1 MGDAIVAV
9 SADGIAVIDDQETI
23 RFANEAAREMLG
35 RGAGELAGTRL
46 GFAVTPGAAS
56 DVVITAP
63 DGTERVLDVRAA
75 ALPFGGEQLLV
86 VALRDVTQ
94 RAQAERELS
103 ATLERQNFALAVAA
117 HELHSPLA
125 AISVLTNVLAD
136 PQAAASPAERAD
148 IADRVVRLTGRLQL
162 LVDRLL
168 MSARID
174 ADDVRLDPEPV
185 LITDVIAE
193 QLTALAHHP
202 VEIEVVSGP
211 PVAAA
216 VDRAALSM
224 MLANYLDNALT
235 HASPPIAVD
244 VAEREGWAEIR
255 VTDHGPGVPEPFVPD
270 LFERFTRA
278 PATEHTAEGTGLG
291 LWIVRSFAQANGGD
305 AWYEA
310 ADEGGST
317 FFLRLPLAR

>member
-1 MGDAIVAV
+1 MGDAIVAA

-23 RFANEAAREMLG
+23 RFANQAAREMLG
-35 RGAGELAGTRL
+35 RGAGELAGTPL
-46 GFAVTPGAAS
+46 GFAVTPGAVS

-63 DGTERVLDVRAA
+63 DGTERVLDVRTA
-75 ALPFGGEQLLV
+75 ALPGSEQLLV

-103 ATLERQNFALAVAA
+103 SALERQNFALAVAA

-125 AISVLTNVLAD
+125 AISVLTHVLAD

-174 ADDVRLDPEPV
+174 ADDVRVEPEPV
-185 LITDVIAE
+185 LIAEVIAE
-193 QLTALAHHP
+193 QLTALAHQP
-202 VEIEVVSGP
+202 AEIEVISGP
-211 PVAAA
+211 SIAAA

-244 VAEREGWAEIR
+244 VAEREGWVEIR

-278 PATEHTAEGTGLG
+278 PATEHSAEGTGLG

>member
-23 RFANEAAREMLG
+23 RFANQAAREMLG
-35 RGAGELAGTRL
+35 RGAGELAGTPL
-46 GFAVTPGAAS
+46 GFAVTPGAVS

-63 DGTERVLDVRAA
+63 DGTERVLGVRAA
-75 ALPFGGEQLLV
+75 ALPSGGDQLLV

-94 RAQAERELS
+94 RALAERELS
-103 ATLERQNFALAVAA
+103 SALERQNFALAVAA

-136 PQAAASPAERAD
+136 PQAAVSPAERAD
-148 IADRVVRLTGRLQL
+148 IADRVVRLTRRLQL

-174 ADDVRLDPEPV
+174 AGDVRVEPEPV
-185 LITDVIAE
+185 LIADVIAE
-193 QLTALAHHP
+193 QLTALAHQP
-202 VEIEVVSGP
+202 VEIEVISGP
-211 PVAAA
+211 SIAAA
-216 VDRAALSM
+216 VDRTALSM

-235 HASPPIAVD
+235 HASPPITVNVD
-244 VAEREGWAEIR
+244 EREGWVEIR
-255 VTDHGPGVPEPFVPD
+255 VTDHGPGVPEAFVPD

-278 PATEHTAEGTGLG
+278 PAAEHSAEGTGLG
-291 LWIVRSFAQANGGD
+291 LWIVRSFAQASGGD